1 MCGTGAASEVVTLQ
15 RDRNVHMN
23 IIMDIIILLCCCMR
37 LVDMNAAVF
46 VSRGNKSRHDHQRG
60 RNNVTTRSVD
70 DGDTTDDE
78 RYR

>member
-1 MCGTGAASEVVTLQ
+1 
-15 RDRNVHMN
+15 
-23 IIMDIIILLCCCMR
+23 
-37 LVDMNAAVF
+37 MNAAVF